1 MDISAISLAAPPT
14 TSTSATPAV
23 SPTAAIKKWASNYQ
37 ADHRAMQNHLEQIET
52 LPKMDNVELLRLQ
65 ALTQRFSL
73 QTELSA
79 RVADRLQ
86 NAARQL
92 LQQGG

>member
-1 MDISAISLAAPPT
+1 MDISAISLAAAPT
-14 TSTSATPAV
+14 TSATTAV
-23 SPTAAIKKWASNYQ
+23 SPTSAIKKWASNYR
-37 ADHRAMQNHLEQIET
+37 ADQRTLQTKLEQLET

>member
-1 MDISAISLAAPPT
+1 MDISAISLAAP
-14 TSTSATPAV
+14 STASATPAV
-23 SPTAAIKKWASNYQ
+23 SPTSAIKKWASSYQ
-37 ADHRAMQNHLEQIET
+37 KDHRTLQTKLEQLDH

-65 ALTQRFSL
+65 ALTQRFGL
-73 QTELSA
+73 QTELAA
-79 RVADRLQ
+79 RVADRVQ